1 MCIYINTYICLET
14 EKDRNRDINKIITSM
29 YLGKIKVLVCKT
41 FKNVAWIVKM
51 SLCTKWTFPIF
62 SFAPSFSLANAK

>member
-41 FKNVAWIVKM
+41 FKNVA
-51 SLCTKWTFPIF
+51 
-62 SFAPSFSLANAK
+62 